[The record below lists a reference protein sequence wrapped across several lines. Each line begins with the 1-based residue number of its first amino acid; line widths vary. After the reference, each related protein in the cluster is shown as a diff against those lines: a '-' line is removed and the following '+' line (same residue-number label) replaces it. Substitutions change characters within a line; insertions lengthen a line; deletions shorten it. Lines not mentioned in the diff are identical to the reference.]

1 MPDLYKLE
9 ISGIV
14 YLVDPATTLAYT
26 YDPVHPTEIGRVIW
40 PNPQVSPK
48 IELKEGWA
56 AILEAKKLTC

>member
-1 MPDLYKLE
+1 MPELYKLE

-26 YDPVHPTEIGRVIW
+26 YDPIHPTEIGRVIW
-40 PNPQVSPK
+40 SNPQVSPK

-56 AILEAKKLTC
+56 AILEAKKLTS